1 MSELKYSDIYKSSDF
16 TPEDLE
22 FIKKGAKTGPFVL
35 IGSNNKEDLVGEFPK
50 GKVGLWAFGLV
61 NSKLD
66 ESTKQD
72 YYTEYTYDV
81 GYGAVD
87 RDMTFSQWLDA
98 YGPKSITL
106 HTTFEKN
113 EDGMPWGDY
122 SFDAESF
129 GYVRFVKNP
138 YGEVEFLGLPS
149 ETQKALEEYRK
160 KMEGHKPDAEEM
172 AEMRAAFG
180 AGETVVN
187 IITGQ
192 TIKL

>member
-1 MSELKYSDIYKSSDF
+1 MSELKYSPVYEPGDF

-22 FIKKGAKTGPFVL
+22 FVKKGTRTGSYIL
-35 IGSNNKEDLVGEFPK
+35 IGSDNKEELAGDFPK

-61 NSKLD
+61 NAKMHSSD
-66 ESTKQD
+66 RQD
-72 YYTEYTYDV
+72 YYTEYSYDV

-87 RDMTFSQWLDA
+87 RDMTFDQWLDA
-98 YGPKSITL
+98 YGPKVFTL

-113 EDGMPWGDY
+113 EDGMPWGGY

-129 GYVRFVKNP
+129 KYVRFVTNP
-138 YGEVEFLGLPS
+138 YGEVEFDCLPS
-149 ETQKALEEYRK
+149 EKALEEYRK
-160 KMEGHKPDAEEM
+160 KMENHHPDAEQM